1 MELTVTDLKSTA
13 AMPEETVSQ
22 HMAIHNPLGKLPGV
36 AVLCHKCGKPCKG
49 EALRVQNK
57 FFHINCFTC
66 KVCGCD
72 LAEGGF
78 FVRQEEYICTSDYQ
92 RLYGTRCFSCNE
104 FIEGEVVSA
113 LGKTYHPKCFVCAVC
128 RQPFPPGDRVTFNG
142 KECICQ
148 KCSQFLSTNPKHV
161 SAQTPQ
167 KCGGCDLE
175 IKNGQSLVALDRQ
188 WHLGCFKCHTCGK
201 ALSAE
206 YICKDGAPYCEADYH
221 SQFGIKCERCTKF
234 ITGRVLEAGEK
245 HYHPDCARCA
255 RCEEMFAEGEEMYL
269 QGTLIWHPV
278 CKQAARAEEKQK
290 ITHIS
295 SESITSP
302 PASSASGSP
311 SRLIY
316 AKLDDE
322 ILDYKDLA
330 ALPKVKAIYNIDR
343 PDMISY
349 TPYINYSTID
359 RHRLGESHRLL
370 CSTSTEDE
378 QEGPRQR
385 RASSPGSFGSLGYG
399 RYTPTWSR
407 SPQHFHTPELT
418 SAGIHSLH
426 TGSYSSLS
434 THSSPP
440 STLTPNYVPYFKGSE
455 SRRSTPSL
463 SMHLDSKSYV
473 QAPRHFHVPET
484 DGKADNI
491 YRKPP
496 VYRQHV
502 GDWRSRGFWSEDGDE
517 EGHVYLNQ
525 DGKKLKTSWLTLK
538 GEMDATAVSPE
549 LDPKSSSRSP
559 AADRELL
566 QRSSSESLFQ
576 TRIPHS
582 KSASLPGYGKNKL
595 HKTSDFDSN
604 HDTSWGMRE
613 YKVYPYEMLA
623 VTMKAR
629 VKLPK
634 DVDRTRLERHLSP
647 EEFYRVFGLTIEEFN
662 RLALWK
668 RNDMKK
674 KARLF

>member
-1 MELTVTDLKSTA
+1 MSTS
-13 AMPEETVSQ
+13 VSQ
-22 HMAIHNPLGKLPGV
+22 HMSMHSPLGRSSGV
-36 AVLCHKCGKPCKG
+36 GVLCHKCGKSCKG
-49 EALRVQNK
+49 EALRVQDQ

-66 KVCGCD
+66 KECGCD
-72 LAEGGF
+72 LAESGF
-78 FVRQEEYICTSDYQ
+78 FVKQGEYICTSDYQ
-92 RLYGTRCFSCNE
+92 RLYGTRCFSCSE

-148 KCSQFLSTNPKHV
+148 KCSQSPNTNLKHA
-161 SAQTPQ
+161 SAQSPINCEG
-167 KCGGCDLE
+167 CGVE
-175 IKNGQSLVALDRQ
+175 IKNGQSLVALDKQ
-188 WHLGCFKCHTCGK
+188 WHLGCFRCHTCGK

-206 YICKDGAPYCEADYH
+206 YICKDGNPYCEADYH

-234 ITGRVLEAGEK
+234 ITGSVLEAGDK

-255 RCEEMFAEGEEMYL
+255 RCEKMFAEGEEMYL
-269 QGTLIWHPV
+269 QGALIWHPV

-290 ITHIS
+290 VTRAS
-295 SESITSP
+295 SESITSV
-302 PASSASGSP
+302 PASSTSGSP
-311 SRLIY
+311 SRIIY

-322 ILDYKDLA
+322 VLDYKDLA

-349 TPYINYSTID
+349 APYINYSAID
-359 RHRLGESHRLL
+359 RHRMGEPPRLL
-370 CSTSTEDE
+370 YPAQAEDE

-407 SPQHFHTPELT
+407 SPQHFHRPELT

-434 THSSPP
+434 THSSFP
-440 STLTPNYVPYFKGSE
+440 SSLTPNYVPYFKGSE

-463 SMHLDSKSYV
+463 SMNLDSKSYV
-473 QAPRHFHVPET
+473 QAPKHFHVPET

-502 GDWRSRGFWSEDGDE
+502 GDWQSRGFWSEDSDG
-517 EGHVYLNQ
+517 EGGQLYWDQ
-525 DGKKLKTSWLTLK
+525 DGKKVKTGSLKRQVETTVASH
-538 GEMDATAVSPE
+538 D
-549 LDPKSSSRSP
+549 LDPKSSSRGP

-566 QRSSSESLFQ
+566 QRSNSESLFQ

-582 KSASLPGYGKNKL
+582 KSASLPGYGKNKS
-595 HKTSDFDSN
+595 HKTSDFESTR
-604 HDTSWGMRE
+604 DTSWGMRE
-613 YKVYPYEMLA
+613 YKV
-623 VTMKAR
+623 R
-629 VKLPK
+629 
-634 DVDRTRLERHLSP
+634 S
-647 EEFYRVFGLTIEEFN
+647 
-662 RLALWK
+662 
-668 RNDMKK
+668 
-674 KARLF
+674 

>member
-1 MELTVTDLKSTA
+1 MSTSVSEQL
-13 AMPEETVSQ
+13 AM
-22 HMAIHNPLGKLPGV
+22 HKPLAKPSGIG
-36 AVLCHKCGKPCKG
+36 VLCHKCGKSCKG

-57 FFHINCFTC
+57 YFHIKCFSC

-78 FVRQEEYICTSDYQ
+78 FVRRGEYICTADYQ

-148 KCSQFLSTNPKHV
+148 KCSQPLTTNPELV
-161 SAQTPQ
+161 PTNSLQ
-167 KCGGCDLE
+167 KCGGCGLE
-175 IKNGQSLVALDRQ
+175 IKNGQSLVALDKH

-206 YICKDGAPYCEADYH
+206 YICKAGAPYCEADYH
-221 SQFGIKCERCTKF
+221 SQFGIKCERCEKF

-269 QGTLIWHPV
+269 QGTSIWHPI

-290 ITHIS
+290 ITRTS
-295 SESITSP
+295 SESITSA
-302 PASSASGSP
+302 PASSTSGSP
-311 SRLIY
+311 SRIIY

-349 TPYINYSTID
+349 SPYINYSTIE
-359 RHRLGESHRLL
+359 RHRMGESPRML
-370 CSTSTEDE
+370 SPIPTEGE

-385 RASSPGSFGSLGYG
+385 RASSPGSIGSLGYG

-407 SPQHFHTPELT
+407 SPQHFHRPELS

-434 THSSPP
+434 SPSSPA

-455 SRRSTPSL
+455 SGRSTPSL
-463 SMHLDSKSYV
+463 SLQLDSKSYI

-484 DGKADNI
+484 DGRADNI

-502 GDWRSRGFWSEDGDE
+502 GDWRSRGLWMEDKDE
-517 EGHVYLNQ
+517 QEGHVYWDQEGN
-525 DGKKLKTSWLTLK
+525 KVKASWFNLK
-538 GEMDATAVSPE
+538 GEMEARADSFD

-559 AADRELL
+559 AADREPL
-566 QRSSSESLFQ
+566 QRSSSDSLFR

-582 KSASLPGYGKNKL
+582 KSASLPGYGKNGL
-595 HKTSDFDSN
+595 HKADFPHYESD

-623 VTMKAR
+623 VTLKAR

-647 EEFYRVFGLTIEEFN
+647 EEFFRVFGMTIEEFN

-668 RNDMKK
+668 RNDLKK

>member
-1 MELTVTDLKSTA
+1 
-13 AMPEETVSQ
+13 MPEETGRILHMSQ
-22 HMAIHNPLGKLPGV
+22 HMAMHSPLGKPSGV
-36 AVLCHKCGKPCKG
+36 GVLCHKCGKPCKG

-57 FFHINCFTC
+57 FFHISCFTC

-78 FVRQEEYICTSDYQ
+78 FVRQGEYICTSDYQ

-142 KECICQ
+142 KECVCQ
-148 KCSQFLSTNPKHV
+148 KCSQPLNSSPKYVPAH
-161 SAQTPQ
+161 SPR
-167 KCGGCDLE
+167 KCGGCALE
-175 IKNGQSLVALDRQ
+175 IKNGQSLVALDKQ

-245 HYHPDCARCA
+245 HYHPDCARCV

-269 QGTLIWHPV
+269 QGISIWHPV

-290 ITHIS
+290 ITRTS
-295 SESITSP
+295 SESITSA
-302 PASSASGSP
+302 PASSTSGSP
-311 SRLIY
+311 SRIIY

-359 RHRLGESHRLL
+359 RRSMGESPRLL
-370 CSTSTEDE
+370 YTTPTEDE

-385 RASSPGSFGSLGYG
+385 RASSPGSFGSVGYG

-407 SPQHFHTPELT
+407 SPQHFH
-418 SAGIHSLH
+418 
-426 TGSYSSLS
+426 
-434 THSSPP
+434 
-440 STLTPNYVPYFKGSE
+440 K
-455 SRRSTPSL
+455 
-463 SMHLDSKSYV
+463 
-473 QAPRHFHVPET
+473 PET

-502 GDWRSRGFWSEDGDE
+502 GDWRSRGFWSEDNDG
-517 EGHVYLNQ
+517 EGGHIYWDQ
-525 DGKKLKTSWLTLK
+525 DGKKVRTSWLILK
-538 GEMDATAVSPE
+538 GEMEATADSFD

-582 KSASLPGYGKNKL
+582 KSASLPGYGKNRS
-595 HKTSDFDSN
+595 HKI
-604 HDTSWGMRE
+604 
-613 YKVYPYEMLA
+613 YPYEMLA

>member
-1 MELTVTDLKSTA
+1 FSLVSEQL
-13 AMPEETVSQ
+13 AM
-22 HMAIHNPLGKLPGV
+22 HKPLAKPSGIG
-36 AVLCHKCGKPCKG
+36 VLCHKCGKSCKG

-57 FFHINCFTC
+57 YFHIKCFSC

-78 FVRQEEYICTSDYQ
+78 FVRRGEYICTADYQ

-148 KCSQFLSTNPKHV
+148 KCSQPLTTNPELV
-161 SAQTPQ
+161 PTNSLQ
-167 KCGGCDLE
+167 KCGGCGLE
-175 IKNGQSLVALDRQ
+175 IKNGQSLVALDKH

-206 YICKDGAPYCEADYH
+206 YICKAGAPYCEADYH
-221 SQFGIKCERCTKF
+221 SQFGIKCERCEKF

-269 QGTLIWHPV
+269 QGTSIWHPI

-290 ITHIS
+290 ITRTS
-295 SESITSP
+295 SESITSA
-302 PASSASGSP
+302 PASSTSGSP
-311 SRLIY
+311 SRIIY

-349 TPYINYSTID
+349 SPYINYSTIE
-359 RHRLGESHRLL
+359 RHRMGEG
-370 CSTSTEDE
+370 E

-385 RASSPGSFGSLGYG
+385 RASSPGSIGSLGYG

-407 SPQHFHTPELT
+407 SPQHFHRPGNEHFCHNIINTQSNPALFW
-418 SAGIHSLH
+418 
-426 TGSYSSLS
+426 GSKVLYLAEKATRHPKYRPRATALCNQTLRGTTKLLSS
-434 THSSPP
+434 
-440 STLTPNYVPYFKGSE
+440 NIK
-455 SRRSTPSL
+455 
-463 SMHLDSKSYV
+463 
-473 QAPRHFHVPET
+473 ET
-484 DGKADNI
+484 DGRADNI

-496 VYRQHV
+496 VYRQH
-502 GDWRSRGFWSEDGDE
+502 GTDCSF
-517 EGHVYLNQ
+517 HV
-525 DGKKLKTSWLTLK
+525 KASWFNLK
-538 GEMDATAVSPE
+538 GEMEARADSFD

-559 AADRELL
+559 AADREPL
-566 QRSSSESLFQ
+566 QRSSSDSLFR

-582 KSASLPGYGKNKL
+582 KSASLPGYGKNGL
-595 HKTSDFDSN
+595 H
-604 HDTSWGMRE
+604 
-613 YKVYPYEMLA
+613 KVYPYEMLA
-623 VTMKAR
+623 VTLKAR

-647 EEFYRVFGLTIEEFN
+647 EEFFRVFGMTIEEFN

-668 RNDMKK
+668 RNDLKK

>member
-1 MELTVTDLKSTA
+1 
-13 AMPEETVSQ
+13 MPEETVSQ
-22 HMAIHNPLGKLPGV
+22 HMATHSPLGKPSGV
-36 AVLCHKCGKPCKG
+36 GVLCHKCGKPCKG

-57 FFHINCFTC
+57 FFHISCFTC

-78 FVRQEEYICTSDYQ
+78 FVRQGEYVCTSDYQ

-128 RQPFPPGDRVTFNG
+128 SQPFPPGDRVTFNG
-142 KECICQ
+142 KECVCQ
-148 KCSQFLSTNPKHV
+148 KCSQTLNINPKHA
-161 SAQTPQ
+161 SPR
-167 KCGGCDLE
+167 KCGGCGQE
-175 IKNGQSLVALDRQ
+175 IKNGQSLVALDKQ

-245 HYHPDCARCA
+245 HYHPDCARCV

-269 QGTLIWHPV
+269 QGILIWHPV

-290 ITHIS
+290 ITHTS
-295 SESITSP
+295 SESITSA
-302 PASSASGSP
+302 PASSTSGSP
-311 SRLIY
+311 SRIIY

-359 RHRLGESHRLL
+359 RHSLGESHRLL
-370 CSTSTEDE
+370 YPPSTEGE

-407 SPQHFHTPELT
+407 SPQHFHRP
-418 SAGIHSLH
+418 
-426 TGSYSSLS
+426 
-434 THSSPP
+434 
-440 STLTPNYVPYFKGSE
+440 GSE
-455 SRRSTPSL
+455 SRWSTPSL

-496 VYRQHV
+496 VYRQH
-502 GDWRSRGFWSEDGDE
+502 GDWRSRGFWSEGNDE
-517 EGHVYLNQ
+517 EEAHIYFDQ
-525 DGKKLKTSWLTLK
+525 DGKKVKTSWLILK
-538 GEMDATAVSPE
+538 GEMDAPADSHD

-559 AADRELL
+559 AADKELL
-566 QRSSSESLFQ
+566 QKSSTDSLFQ
-576 TRIPHS
+576 T
-582 KSASLPGYGKNKL
+582 K
-595 HKTSDFDSN
+595 
-604 HDTSWGMRE
+604 

>member
-1 MELTVTDLKSTA
+1 MSTS
-13 AMPEETVSQ
+13 VSQ
-22 HMAIHNPLGKLPGV
+22 HMAMHNPLGKLSGA

-49 EALRVQNK
+49 EALRVQDK

-142 KECICQ
+142 KECVCQ
-148 KCSQFLSTNPKHV
+148 KCSQSLSTNAKHV

-206 YICKDGAPYCEADYH
+206 YICKDGAPFCEADYH
-221 SQFGIKCERCTKF
+221 SQFGIKCERCMKF

-245 HYHPDCARCA
+245 HYHPDCARCV

-290 ITHIS
+290 VTRTS

-349 TPYINYSTID
+349 TPYINYSTVD

-370 CSTSTEDE
+370 YSTSTEDE
-378 QEGPRQR
+378 EEGPRQR

-407 SPQHFHTPELT
+407 SPQHFHTPE
-418 SAGIHSLH
+418 
-426 TGSYSSLS
+426 
-434 THSSPP
+434 
-440 STLTPNYVPYFKGSE
+440 
-455 SRRSTPSL
+455 
-463 SMHLDSKSYV
+463 
-473 QAPRHFHVPET
+473 T

-496 VYRQHV
+496 VYRQH
-502 GDWRSRGFWSEDGDE
+502 GDWQSKGFWSEDGV
-517 EGHVYLNQ
+517 GGQIYLDQ
-525 DGKKLKTSWLTLK
+525 DGKKMKTSWLELK

-549 LDPKSSSRSP
+549 LDPKTSSRSP

-595 HKTSDFDSN
+595 HKTSDFESN

-647 EEFYRVFGLTIEEFN
+647 DEFYRVFGLTIEEFN

-668 RNDMKK
+668 RNEMKK

>member
-13 AMPEETVSQ
+13 AMPEETGRLLFMSQ

-407 SPQHFHTPELT
+407 SPQHFHTPE
-418 SAGIHSLH
+418 
-426 TGSYSSLS
+426 
-434 THSSPP
+434 
-440 STLTPNYVPYFKGSE
+440 
-455 SRRSTPSL
+455 
-463 SMHLDSKSYV
+463 
-473 QAPRHFHVPET
+473 T

>member
-1 MELTVTDLKSTA
+1 MTTS
-13 AMPEETVSQ
+13 VSQ
-22 HMAIHNPLGKLPGV
+22 HMAIHNPLGKLPGA

-148 KCSQFLSTNPKHV
+148 KCSQSLSTNPKHV

-290 ITHIS
+290 ITHTS

-407 SPQHFHTPELT
+407 SPQHFHTP
-418 SAGIHSLH
+418 
-426 TGSYSSLS
+426 
-434 THSSPP
+434 
-440 STLTPNYVPYFKGSE
+440 GSE

-502 GDWRSRGFWSEDGDE
+502 GDWRSRGFWSEDGFE

-525 DGKKLKTSWLTLK
+525 DGRKMKTSWLTLK

-595 HKTSDFDSN
+595 HKTSDFESN

>member
-1 MELTVTDLKSTA
+1 MSTS
-13 AMPEETVSQ
+13 VSQ
-22 HMAIHNPLGKLPGV
+22 HMAMHSPLGKPSGV
-36 AVLCHKCGKPCKG
+36 GVLCHKCGKPCKG

-66 KVCGCD
+66 KVCECD

-78 FVRQEEYICTSDYQ
+78 FVRQGEYICTCDYQ

-142 KECICQ
+142 KECVCQ
-148 KCSQFLSTNPKHV
+148 KCSQPLNTNPKDV
-161 SAQTPQ
+161 SMHSPQ
-167 KCGGCDLE
+167 QCGGCGLE
-175 IKNGQSLVALDRQ
+175 IKNGQSLVALDQQ

-269 QGTLIWHPV
+269 QGTLIWHPI

-290 ITHIS
+290 ITHTS
-295 SESITSP
+295 SESITSA
-302 PASSASGSP
+302 PASSTSGSP
-311 SRLIY
+311 SRIIY

-359 RHRLGESHRLL
+359 RHSLGESPRLL
-370 CSTSTEDE
+370 YAASTED
-378 QEGPRQR
+378 GPRQR

-407 SPQHFHTPELT
+407 SPQHFH
-418 SAGIHSLH
+418 
-426 TGSYSSLS
+426 
-434 THSSPP
+434 
-440 STLTPNYVPYFKGSE
+440 
-455 SRRSTPSL
+455 R
-463 SMHLDSKSYV
+463 
-473 QAPRHFHVPET
+473 PET

-502 GDWRSRGFWSEDGDE
+502 GDWRSRGYWSEDDDG
-517 EGHVYLNQ
+517 EGGHIYLDQ
-525 DGKKLKTSWLTLK
+525 DGRKVKTSWLILK
-538 GEMDATAVSPE
+538 GEMEATVDSFD

-566 QRSSSESLFQ
+566 QRSSSESHFQ

-582 KSASLPGYGKNKL
+582 KSASLPGYGKNRL
-595 HKTSDFDSN
+595 HKTSDFEST

-613 YKVYPYEMLA
+613 YKIYPYEMLA

-647 EEFYRVFGLTIEEFN
+647 EEFYQVFGLTIEEFN